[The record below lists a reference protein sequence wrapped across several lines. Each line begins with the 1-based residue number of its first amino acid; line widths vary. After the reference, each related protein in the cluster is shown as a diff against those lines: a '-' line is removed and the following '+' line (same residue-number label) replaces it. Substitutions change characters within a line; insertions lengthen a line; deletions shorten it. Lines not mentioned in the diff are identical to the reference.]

1 MAKEDIVKAWLD
13 HVHEDISAAECLFQG
28 GHWLYVAFLCHQ
40 AIEKAL
46 KAYYSATHD
55 DDPRYTHSHA
65 KLLEDC
71 GLVDEI
77 SPEHLRFLNLMVPM
91 YIKARYPEQK
101 VAAARTLNKEACE
114 HIIKTTKQL
123 TQWIEERLPETRPS
137 TPCDATSRS

>member
-1 MAKEDIVKAWLD
+1 M
-13 HVHEDISAAECLFQG
+13 
-28 GHWLYVAFLCHQ
+28 

-71 GLVDEI
+71 GLLDQLTDEQ
-77 SPEHLRFLNLMVPM
+77 LDFLDLMVPM
-91 YIKARYPEQK
+91 YIEARYPEQK
-101 VAAARTLNKEACE
+101 DAAARMLNKDACE
-114 HIIKTTKQL
+114 HIIKTTKEL